1 MLAFGQHNKSIFI
14 RRKIMSKM
22 NPVVHFEMP
31 ADDSQRMADFYAN
44 AFGWQAEIT
53 GPEMGGY
60 VLVTTTETGDNGMP
74 KTPGAINGG
83 FYKKSEDMP
92 AQHPS
97 LVIQVDDLEE
107 AIQKVNQAGGRIL
120 NEPDDIPGVG
130 RFVYLADTEG
140 NVVGMLQPPA
150 MG

>member
-1 MLAFGQHNKSIFI
+1 
-14 RRKIMSKM
+14 MSKM

-31 ADDSQRMADFYAN
+31 AEDSKRMADFYTA
-44 AFGWQAEIT
+44 AFGWQT
-53 GPEMGGY
+53 QVLGPEMGGY
-60 VLVTTTETGDNGMP
+60 VLVLTTETDDNGIP
-74 KTPGAINGG
+74 QQPGAINGG
-83 FYKKSEDMP
+83 FYEKTEEMP

-97 LVIQVDDLEE
+97 LVIRVDDLEE
-107 AIQKVNQAGGRIL
+107 AIQKVNQAGGRLL

-140 NVVGMLQPPA
+140 NVVGMLQPQA

>member
-1 MLAFGQHNKSIFI
+1 
-14 RRKIMSKM
+14 MSKM

-31 ADDSQRMADFYAN
+31 ADDSKRMADFYTA
-44 AFGWQAEIT
+44 AFGWQTQEL

-60 VLVTTTETGDNGMP
+60 VMVTTTETDDNGLP
-74 KTPGAINGG
+74 QQPGAINGG
-83 FYKKSEDMP
+83 FYKKTEEIP

-107 AIQKVNQAGGRIL
+107 AIQKVKQAGGHIV

-140 NVVGMLQPPA
+140 NVVGMLQPSV

>member
-1 MLAFGQHNKSIFI
+1 
-14 RRKIMSKM
+14 MSKM

-31 ADDSQRMADFYAN
+31 ANDSGRMADFYTT
-44 AFGWQAEIT
+44 AFGWQT
-53 GPEMGGY
+53 QVLGPEMGGY

-74 KTPGAINGG
+74 KQPGAINGG
-83 FYKKSEDMP
+83 FYKKTEEMP

-120 NEPDDIPGVG
+120 NEPADIPGVG